1 MPRNSS
7 FVPSVLFLRGS
18 QLHQVRDGGDALLL
32 QKGGLA
38 HQRACCQKENPA
50 LPPPLQ
56 PGQEM
61 PAEHC
66 CTAPR
71 PRSAAVHRLAIGILT
86 GGLTAAAAGITTSLV
101 CGGVCSLVGR
111 SHDQN

>member
-1 MPRNSS
+1 MCHR
-7 FVPSVLFLRGS
+7 R
-18 QLHQVRDGGDALLL
+18 DALLL

-71 PRSAAVHRLAIGILT
+71 PRSAAVHRLALGIIEEGTAVYMILEEQAL
-86 GGLTAAAAGITTSLV
+86 GGQQLPEQLTAHMAQVAGAWHRTPAAG
-101 CGGVCSLVGR
+101 CWY
-111 SHDQN
+111 Q